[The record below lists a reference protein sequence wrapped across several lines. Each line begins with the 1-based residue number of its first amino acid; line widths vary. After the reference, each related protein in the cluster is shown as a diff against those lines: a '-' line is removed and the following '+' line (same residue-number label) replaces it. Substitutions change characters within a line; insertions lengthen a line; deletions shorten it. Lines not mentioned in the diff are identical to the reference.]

1 MPRDIRSSILDRLPT
16 ILPRKTKIVSE
27 ERHEFSYIGSSDSS
41 AKTVYE
47 LDEAPFQSIKT
58 VTARVNNKRVEL
70 PPEAYDTR
78 SIVSSEPD
86 SIAFTDPSFY
96 PDNGTEFIVTYK
108 IIPKIQRYV
117 EPFDTDIER
126 VDDRLDTIK
135 SSHYVGTADT
145 DELELIATFF
155 GELGDRRD
163 RSAQSYRRFLSSIVA
178 SFDARGT
185 VPGVKFVLDAAF
197 GINKEDATVIED
209 FESQAY
215 SLEFIDWP
223 AVNSGNVKSV
233 VEIADASGVKFR
245 GLTFIT
251 NPVKSRVTTS
261 ATSVVD
267 RGQIGV
273 FYGFDRFNADGAFAS
288 GERNDVFA
296 ERTSSIADIQTQTEP
311 LSDTTVVE
319 GFADSVFSV
328 GEFDGVRDKTLTLT
342 ETVIDPVQFFALVA
356 NIQTATQSERPQRR
370 FGVFEFDGLDVSV
383 TTSDVN
389 TFVFGTAQT
398 TDETVTTGFSQ
409 QSAFDVGLFDG
420 NSDPI
425 VSRGDTALN
434 PVVINAA
441 SEQPDTESTV
451 QSFGSGSI
459 ASGVLDG
466 INDLEDSHG
475 VEITTISI
483 PSIIVASALVSSQ
496 TIQRDQFAGGVF
508 DGPIQRETT
517 LITPTTITPTSAQTA
532 DETIIT
538 GGISGDVFDGSI
550 QRDITQSSIGTVS
563 VSPNLTIEQTD
574 QSFGSGAF
582 AAGVL
587 DGVADEP
594 VSVSETQSQS
604 ARIDKTVTLTNDRHI
619 QSFGSG
625 AFAAGV
631 LDGGSDTTV
640 LSSNTQ
646 TQISEVHTTPAVTS
660 GITSETD
667 GFGSGSFSGS
677 ADFT

>member
-1 MPRDIRSSILDRLPT
+1 VDSVAFVEPELYPDVDTTFEITYRVQPVIERYVDAYDNDIESVSTKLDEIKRSHYIRSAD
-16 ILPRKTKIVSE
+16 E
-27 ERHEFSYIGSSDSS
+27 N
-41 AKTVYE
+41 E
-47 LDEAPFQSIKT
+47 LRQLGA
-58 VTARVNNKRVEL
+58 L
-70 PPEAYDTR
+70 
-78 SIVSSEPD
+78 
-86 SIAFTDPSFY
+86 
-96 PDNGTEFIVTYK
+96 
-108 IIPKIQRYV
+108 
-117 EPFDTDIER
+117 
-126 VDDRLDTIK
+126 
-135 SSHYVGTADT
+135 
-145 DELELIATFF
+145 F
-155 GELGDRRD
+155 GELGRQ
-163 RSAQSYRRFLSSIVA
+163 RSRSLPAYRQYLTSIVA

-185 VPGVKFVLDAAF
+185 IPGIKFILDAGF
-197 GINKEDATVIED
+197 GIDGDDVTIIED
-209 FESQAY
+209 FESRSYEIKFA
-215 SLEFIDWP
+215 DWP
-223 AVNSGNVKSV
+223 AVNTENIKDVL
-233 VEIADASGVKFR
+233 EIADASGVKRERLIFLINR
-245 GLTFIT
+245 TQ
-251 NPVKSRVTTS
+251 PRVTTS
-261 ATSVVD
+261 ATTVVD

-273 FYGFDRFNADGAFAS
+273 FYGFDQFNADGAFAS

-328 GEFDGVRDKTLTLT
+328 GDFDGVRDRTLTLT
-342 ETVIDPVQFFALVA
+342 ETVIDPVQFFALIA
-356 NIQTATQSERPQRR
+356 DIQTVTQSERPQRR

-383 TTSDVN
+383 TTSDIN
-389 TFVFGTAQT
+389 TFVLDTAQT

-409 QSAFDVGLFDG
+409 QSAFDAGLFDG

-425 VSRGDTALN
+425 VSRRDTALN
-434 PVVINAA
+434 PVVINAR

-451 QSFGSGSI
+451 QSFGSGAFA
-459 ASGVLDG
+459 ASVLDG
-466 INDLEDSHG
+466 INTVDESD
-475 VEITTISI
+475 VVDITTVSIS
-483 PSIIVASALVSSQ
+483 SIGAVSALTSSQ
-496 TIQRDQFAGGVF
+496 TIRRDQFAGGVF

-517 LITPTTITPTSAQTA
+517 LITPTTVTPTSAQTV
-532 DETIIT
+532 DETVA
-538 GGISGDVFDGSI
+538 SGRIGSDVFDGSI
-550 QRDITQSSIGTVS
+550 QRNITQSSIGTVS
-563 VSPNLTIEQTD
+563 VSPNLTIKQID

-594 VSVSETQSQS
+594 VSVSETQSQP

-640 LSSNTQ
+640 LPSNTQ

-660 GITSETD
+660 GITPETD